1 MAGILMPAAA
11 AFPRIV
17 AAIFYADGGYMAY
30 AGWAGGSL
38 KTEEWFSGCL
48 WIVGRRGNFA
58 VVGWALVAHTFCVM
72 RQVEPRGHEW
82 PTLRETR
89 QPENGEGWFSGCL
102 GTSNAWAAVAR
113 FPEIG
118 VFQNLRSVFTLRLL
132 PPVFSVIPPVRLRHL
147 SRPVRRP
154 AATIFRL
161 GRNRFPRPNL
171 RHRKN
176 PDSVAP
182 LRRPVRRPA

>member
-1 MAGILMPAAA
+1 MGVGFVLFDDVYGAGEAGVEFGQGGAVADGEEAGWGGHGLCPFRGWEKSDGGHLMPAAA

-48 WIVGRRGNFA
+48 LAMGKRGNLDA
-58 VVGWALVAHTFCVM
+58 VGWALVAHAFCVM

-89 QPENGEGWFSGCL
+89 QPENGEDGFQ
-102 GTSNAWAAVAR
+102 AA
-113 FPEIG
+113 FG
-118 VFQNLRSVFTLRLL
+118 LW
-132 PPVFSVIPPVRLRHL
+132 
-147 SRPVRRP
+147 
-154 AATIFRL
+154 
-161 GRNRFPRPNL
+161 G
-171 RHRKN
+171 
-176 PDSVAP
+176 
-182 LRRPVRRPA
+182 